1 MRIRKSTLFFSSLIL
16 CFGLSIA
23 LDRVVGLFWPA
34 LTAGLVFPPNAH
46 HHFQIPEFSFAVDIN
61 SLGFR
66 DREFSLQKTAK
77 VRILAIGDSFTYGW
91 GVEANQSWPKVL
103 EEKLRAS
110 GHDVEI
116 ANLGKPGGYPAV
128 YADIAERATPV
139 LKPDLLIIAVLQ
151 GDDLAQMDE
160 TVSAPASAKDEVKK
174 QTGPGLIR
182 RSIQAVASVLYPHF
196 LALVNE
202 RVKPQP
208 AIISQ
213 WQADARN
220 ALAAMTPEDKS
231 RYEKLDPAVK
241 SEFINGHVNPSLIS
255 LSVTRP
261 DYFLQTLDLNSAK
274 TRLLIQGM
282 AKQLA
287 RIKSTADQNHAD
299 VMVVSVPY
307 GFYVS
312 AKNLSSL
319 QRLGFSVTPEAL
331 KSNAADEAI
340 RSASQMAGIPF
351 YDSTIGFRQI
361 SDHTDLFFDQDNHFN
376 PTGHRYFA
384 EALLPVTEKKLSSP

>member
-1 MRIRKSTLFFSSLIL
+1 MRKPVLFFSSLVI

-23 LDRVVGLFWPA
+23 LDRLVGLFSPA
-34 LTAGLVFPPNAH
+34 RPTVLIFPPNAH
-46 HHFQIPEFSFAVDIN
+46 HHFQTPEFSVGVEIN

-103 EEKLRAS
+103 EAGLRAA

-116 ANLGKPGGYPAV
+116 ANLGKPGGSPVA
-128 YADIAERATPV
+128 YADIAERATSV

-151 GDDLAQMDE
+151 GDDLAQMDQPSNS
-160 TVSAPASAKDEVKK
+160 TAGAPRANRHSIRAVTSA
-174 QTGPGLIR
+174 
-182 RSIQAVASVLYPHF
+182 LYPHF
-196 LALVNE
+196 LGLVNK

-208 AIISQ
+208 TLISQ
-213 WQADARN
+213 WQAEAKTL
-220 ALAAMTPEDKS
+220 LAVMTPDVKS
-231 RYEKLDPAVK
+231 RYERLDPQVK
-241 SEFINGHVNPSLIS
+241 GEFINGHLNPSLIN

-261 DYFLQTLDLNSAK
+261 DYFAQTLDLNSDK
-274 TRLLIQGM
+274 TKLLISEM

-287 RIKSTADQNHAD
+287 RIKSTAIQNHAE

-312 AKNLSSL
+312 SKSIKNL
-319 QRLGFSVTPEAL
+319 QRLGFSVAPEAL

-351 YDSTIGFRQI
+351 FDSTDGFRQI
-361 SDHTDLFFDQDNHFN
+361 SDHTDLFFHQDGHFT
-376 PTGHRYFA
+376 PAGHRCFA
-384 EALLPVTEKKLSSP
+384 EALLPITEKKLRK